1 MWKVHWFTLPGDNHN
16 CHKAKLPSSTYFRI
30 NGNNILYRWGSNKTE
45 EFSYIVQTTIDQ
57 NSNFLIRRLCFGHL
71 QSPWVRSPGNLCSKE
86 IFISLQKPRQ
96 SSGYFY
102 LLPCPLVPS
111 CSEGNS
117 LKNGFI
123 LKEFQFQTSDD
134 RCKILPCRFWL
145 KRERGWIF
153 SSEK

>member
-57 NSNFLIRRLCFGHL
+57 NSNFLIRRLCFGHP

-86 IFISLQKPRQ
+86 MFISLQKPQQ